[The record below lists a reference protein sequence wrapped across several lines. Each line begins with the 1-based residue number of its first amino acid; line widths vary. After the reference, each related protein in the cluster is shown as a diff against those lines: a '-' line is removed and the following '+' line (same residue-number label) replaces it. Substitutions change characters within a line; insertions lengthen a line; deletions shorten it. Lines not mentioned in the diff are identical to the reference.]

1 MGFKDVLVAID
12 AAPSAAGRIEIAA
25 ALAERFGAHLIGLH
39 NSISLDVPQAG
50 GYFDYFNRALDAF
63 QQEFAERL
71 RAEETAARALFE
83 GTASRRSLS
92 AEWRQTVGS
101 PSQAAALHGR
111 YVDLIVLGQLDPDYV
126 HSPLFQPSPA
136 EVALAVGR
144 PMLVVPYAGKWTD
157 IGKRIVVAWDASR
170 QATRA
175 VNDALPFLI
184 RAETV
189 TVLTIDPREGSRGHG
204 DVPGADIALHLARHG
219 VKATVESAVSG
230 GIGVGNAL
238 VSRLTDLGADLLV
251 MGAYAHSRDR
261 ELVFGGVT
269 RTVLQSMTVPVLMAH

>member
-1 MGFKDVLVAID
+1 MGFKDILVAID
-12 AAPSAAGRIEIAA
+12 AAPSAAGRIELAA
-25 ALAERFGAHLIGLH
+25 GLAERFGAHLVGLH
-39 NSISLDVPQAG
+39 NSISLDAPQAR
-50 GYFDYFNRALDAF
+50 GYFGYFNRSLDSF
-63 QQEFAERL
+63 HQEFAERL
-71 RAEETAARALFE
+71 RAEQTAARDFFE
-83 GTASRRSLS
+83 ASASRRSLS
-92 AEWRQTVGS
+92 AEWRQTFGS

-144 PMLVVPYAGKWTD
+144 PMLVIPYAGKWTD
-157 IGKRIVVAWDASR
+157 IARTIVVGWDASR

-175 VNDALPFLI
+175 VNDALPFLVA
-184 RAETV
+184 AETV
-189 TVLTIDPREGSRGHG
+189 TVLTIDPKDGRGGHG

-219 VKATVESAVSG
+219 VKATVQSTVSG

-251 MGAYAHSRDR
+251 MGAYGHSRDH